1 MHRRLARGRPGA
13 SAAGGLTPMAE
24 DDGRIAIAPGLA
36 IHRDEIIETFVRAG
50 GPGGQ
55 NVNKVS
61 SAVELRFDLANSPS
75 LPGAVK
81 TRAARIA
88 GRRLTRE
95 GVIVIAA
102 QRFRDQPRNRED
114 ALTRLVAIL
123 REAAE
128 PPVPRRPTRPTLASK
143 QRRVEAKVRRARTK
157 AMRAKPI
164 AD

>member
-1 MHRRLARGRPGA
+1 MGEESG
-13 SAAGGLTPMAE
+13 T
-24 DDGRIAIAPGLA
+24 IVIAPGLA
-36 IHRDEIIETFVRAG
+36 IGQDEIVETFVRAG

-75 LPGAVK
+75 LPEPVK
-81 TRAARIA
+81 ARAARLA

-114 ALTRLVAIL
+114 ALARLVAL
-123 REAAE
+123 LAAAAE

-143 QRRVEAKVRRARTK
+143 RRRLEGKTIRSRTKRMRAR
-157 AMRAKPI
+157 P
-164 AD
+164 ADE

>member
-1 MHRRLARGRPGA
+1 MA
-13 SAAGGLTPMAE
+13 SDALVINNRITIAGWELTE
-24 DDGRIAIAPGLA
+24 Q
-36 IHRDEIIETFVRAG
+36 FVLAG

-75 LPGAVK
+75 LSEAVK

-88 GRRLTRE
+88 GRRLTRD
-95 GVIVIAA
+95 GVIVISA

-114 ALTRLVAIL
+114 ALVRLVAIL

-143 QRRVEAKVRRARTK
+143 QRRVEGKVRRARTK
-157 AMRAKPI
+157 ALRGRPM
-164 AD
+164 DD